1 MYNILYLYKELIF
14 LDFQIQRKGFDEVF
28 RRYIK
33 KYTIEGS
40 KEIFTEENSEEILEW
55 FILLDQVCCW
65 YPRKADCIHKTLIG
79 YKILQSKYGIPVNM
93 VIGIK
98 KFPLEAHAWIQYQG
112 HNLFEEMENLDSLK
126 VIIDSNSYMKGVELR

>member
-1 MYNILYLYKELIF
+1 MYNILYLYKELIS
-14 LDFQIQRKGFDEVF
+14 LDFQIRRKGFDEVF
-28 RRYIK
+28 RSYIN
-33 KYTIEGS
+33 KYTINGS
-40 KEIFTEENSEEILEW
+40 NETLTEENSEEILEW

-98 KFPLEAHAWIQYQG
+98 KFPLEAHAWIRYQG

-126 VIIDSNSYMKGVELR
+126 VIIDSNSYMKEVEPS